1 MQGAALR
8 SSRRAVACCFEE
20 PETPGCFVETLTTTG
35 LHRLSSRRR
44 LRQFVELRS
53 GRAAFITE
61 KIIGARSTPLC

>member
-1 MQGAALR
+1 MQGAAVR
-8 SSRRAVACCFEE
+8 SIRRAVACCFYD

-44 LRQFVELRS
+44 SRQLVELRS